1 MAVTADVQWARYGR
15 AADMAGSRV
24 LSCSTGRLNR
34 NNFGEAIGRFS
45 PGTLD
50 ALPQVTLSYVSSRAS
65 DGNYIALAI
74 HKFADQDRDVRS
86 DEAGRPVVLTSY
98 FCVPYLPLASA
109 AIGYLPLYLGL
120 RPAKLPE
127 QDGPPLRV
135 MLPTAGATAASAA
148 VSVLARQVA
157 SLLIT
162 GSPVCVIGASSA
174 SVTERL
180 QFIDSVMA
188 LLPYGY
194 RTRMTAATW
203 VRPTHRDHRF
213 RLYFSDAARDHSPPD
228 HVVWWGRPEQTP
240 LTPAHGDAYQYQ
252 QFLEDEPRKTDAR
265 LSGQTDPHGFK
276 LEELRKVLARLGV
289 TEPEPAPDD
298 ARARKPSQPPE
309 QTTGNGEHDPC
320 EAILE
325 RCAAQVR
332 APAPDLASLAI
343 DISRLRRLAASGGLS
358 DSQRAKY
365 RELIAGHGLLT
376 HSPALEQ
383 QAARLYD
390 TLLPLA
396 FGKPLTYEGYCQ
408 VEDCLEDPEGMP
420 SNKILLRAIERCGM
434 AEIPVTALVLTHLGQ
449 QQKLRA
455 QFASP
460 QFSAGR
466 LISLLAGRW
475 DRPRHFRVVCDVTL
489 DYLTIAR
496 TRYEPAALL
505 RALRQHGFL
514 AQALLTA
521 GSKDQYQVH
530 ALYRLLK
537 AAYPNG
543 LSRTAVP
550 AVLRASYQSPL
561 TPALFAAVLM
571 LASPE
576 DALLARDL
584 YVTALLTGLAVDAD
598 TSRRIE
604 RLLPVL
610 DQTSGSFLRTR
621 MSQPVPGRDGT
632 GDDVPG
638 PGTR

>member
-1 MAVTADVQWARYGR
+1 MAVTADIQWARYGR

-34 NNFGEAIGRFS
+34 DNFGEAIARFS
-45 PGTLD
+45 PGTPD

-74 HKFADQDRDVRS
+74 HKFADHDRDVRP
-86 DEAGRPVVLTSY
+86 DETGRPVVLTSY

-109 AIGYLPLYLGL
+109 AIGYLPLYLRL
-120 RPAKLPE
+120 RPVRLPE
-127 QDGPPLRV
+127 QDGPSLRI

-148 VSVLARQVA
+148 VTALAKQVA
-157 SLLIT
+157 SLLVT

-203 VRPTHRDHRF
+203 VRPTHREHRF
-213 RLYFSDAARDHSPPD
+213 RLYFSDAARDHNPPD
-228 HVVWWGRPEQTP
+228 HVVWWGRPEQTL
-240 LTPAHGDAYQYQ
+240 LTPAHGNAYQYQ
-252 QFLEDEPRKTDAR
+252 RFLEDEPRKTGAH

-289 TEPEPAPDD
+289 AEPGPAPDD
-298 ARARKPSQPPE
+298 AQPREPAQPPE
-309 QTTGNGEHDPC
+309 QATGNRDRDPC

-325 RCAAQVR
+325 RCAAQAK
-332 APAPDLASLAI
+332 APAPDLASLAN
-343 DISRLRRLAASGGLS
+343 DISRLRRLAANGGLP
-358 DSQRAKY
+358 DSQRARY
-365 RELIAGHGLLT
+365 RDFIAGHGLLGRN
-376 HSPALEQ
+376 PAIEQ
-383 QAARLYD
+383 QAAGLYD
-390 TLLPLA
+390 ALLPLA

-420 SNKILLRAIERCGM
+420 SNKILLRAIEHCGM
-434 AEIPVTALVLTHLGQ
+434 AEIPVTALVLTHLRQ
-449 QQKLRA
+449 QQKLHA

-460 QFSAGR
+460 QFSAGQ

-475 DRPRHFRVVCDVTL
+475 NRPRHFRVVCDVTL
-489 DYLTIAR
+489 DYLTITPA
-496 TRYEPAALL
+496 RYEPAALL

-514 AQALLTA
+514 AQALLTY
-521 GSKDQYQVH
+521 GSTDQYQVH
-530 ALYRLLK
+530 VLYRLLK

-543 LSRTAVP
+543 LSRIAVP
-550 AVLRASYQSPL
+550 AVLHANLQSPV

-571 LASPE
+571 LASPA
-576 DALLARDL
+576 DAQLARDL
-584 YVTALLTGLAVDAD
+584 YVTALLTRLAVDAD
-598 TSRRIE
+598 TARRIE

-621 MSQPVPGRDGT
+621 MSQPVPGRDGA
-632 GDDVPG
+632 GDDAPG
-638 PGTR
+638 PGPG